1 MRVQFCIKLEG
12 FKINQNNL
20 PNAKSYY
27 VIGCVNEP
35 SGSYNGMFYQ
45 GILTE
50 GEGGISSID
59 LLVVTRSA
67 DMLLK
72 QKNIYFFLQNRL
84 S

>member
-20 PNAKSYY
+20 LDAKSYY

-35 SGSYNGMFYQ
+35 SGLYNGTFYQ

-50 GEGGISSID
+50 GEGRISTID
-59 LLVVTRSA
+59 LRVVTRS
-67 DMLLK
+67 DMLL
-72 QKNIYFFLQNRL
+72 I
-84 S
+84 